1 MVFVENV
8 DRLLKKNNLLRADV
22 IRATGISESSFR
34 NWQNRGSIPAV
45 DVALKIAQYLGTTV
59 EALMSDEQAPDTW
72 HPSVLVQNIEA
83 RLEQLCLTPE
93 EFCKIIGIDR
103 ATYNSWSKGNL
114 PSLDLVPKINKVL
127 GSDYYGLL
135 FTVPS
140 VGTVAEEPREYGKNE
155 LFGKIERLK
164 TSDKE
169 LIEKLVD
176 RLLSC

>member
-1 MVFVENV
+1 MGFVNNV
-8 DRLLKKNNLLRADV
+8 DKLLKEKNLLRADI

-34 NWQNRGSIPAV
+34 NWQRGSAPAV
-45 DVALKIAQYLGTTV
+45 DAALKIAQYLGTTV

-155 LFGKIERLK
+155 LFGKIEQLK
-164 TSDKE
+164 KEDKE
-169 LIEKLVD
+169 LIEKLID

>member
-1 MVFVENV
+1 MSFVNNV
-8 DRLLKKNNLLRADV
+8 DILLKQKGLLRADI
-22 IRATGISESSFR
+22 IRATEISESSFR
-34 NWQNRGSIPAV
+34 RWLTGSVPAA
-45 DVALKIAQYLGTTV
+45 DTALKIAQYLGTTV

-83 RLEQLCLTPE
+83 RLQQLCLTPD
-93 EFCKIIGIDR
+93 EFCKIIGIDK

-114 PSLDLVPKINKVL
+114 PPLDLIPKINKVL

-155 LFGKIERLK
+155 LFGKIEQLK
-164 TSDKE
+164 PSDKE
-169 LIEKLVD
+169 LIEKLID